1 MRSLRTKPFIA
12 LLAVLSITALSQAF
26 TRETNAQV
34 RSTLTTVTPN
44 DQIVVPIYEKEP
56 ELPSPICDSIVVESG
71 QRVAYKAFAVGVQR
85 YRWDGTAWVFVE
97 PVATLYKDAEY
108 HEKVGVHYAGPT
120 WLGNSGGKVVATKI
134 KQCTPDSTAIPWLLL
149 QSTANEGPGV
159 FGAVTFIQRVNTK
172 GGLTP
177 TAPGSAIG
185 TLADVPYTAEY
196 YFYRPRY

>member
-1 MRSLRTKPFIA
+1 MRSLRTKRFIA

-34 RSTLTTVTPN
+34 RSTLTTLMPN

-71 QRVAYKAFAVGVQR
+71 QRLAYKAFAVGVQR

-97 PVATLYKDAEY
+97 PVATLYQDAEY

-149 QSTANEGPGV
+149 QATSNEGPGV
-159 FGAVTFIQRVNTK
+159 FGAVTFIQRINTK